1 VSICRR
7 EEPAGFGRLFERC
20 GAIVLD
26 DHADAR
32 PVLDYLA
39 RQQAARGYRVLGL
52 IRRPAGEFLHRSTG
66 VILYGLAGDETLF
79 VSRHPGEAEAKEVLG
94 RTLRRSID
102 LLVVSE
108 FGAMEAEGE
117 GFAGGIVLA
126 ARSGVPALTAVRERH
141 RGRWLDFTGDA
152 GACLAPHREAV
163 SLWWRRIRGLGC

>member
-1 VSICRR
+1 MSICRR

-26 DHADAR
+26 DHAGAR

-39 RQQAARGYRVLGL
+39 RQQVARGYRALGL
-52 IRRPAGEFLHRSTG
+52 IRRPAGEFQPGSTG

-79 VSRHPGEAEAKEVLG
+79 ASGCSGEAEANRAIG
-94 RTLRRSID
+94 RSLRLSID

-108 FGAMEAEGE
+108 FGAMEAEGG
-117 GFAGGIVLA
+117 GFADGIVLA
-126 ARSGVPALTAVRERH
+126 ARSGVPVLTAVRERH

-152 GACLAPHREAV
+152 GACLAPGREAV
-163 SLWWRRIRGLGC
+163 SLWWRKVGGLGC